1 MATAGLALPEPAG
14 LDAAREAG
22 LRIRPGPQA
31 GGSQIATSW
40 TWSAQKDR
48 HRGNLAVQ
56 NWSLSRHP
64 TLYAV
69 VALGLSFVAT
79 TLVLVALL
87 LF

>member
-1 MATAGLALPEPAG
+1 
-14 LDAAREAG
+14 
-22 LRIRPGPQA
+22 
-31 GGSQIATSW
+31 
-40 TWSAQKDR
+40 
-48 HRGNLAVQ
+48 LAVQ